1 VLPLLGGYFSIGGD
15 TVPTPLRRRIGSK
28 TSMTSIVP
36 TYAFWI
42 RVRVDGLFF
51 LDRQIV
57 SVSKHFR
64 VLNISHHSKLDSI
77 FVGKSV
83 LLAEFAEDGI
93 MVISLRVASCT
104 GRLSLDR

>member
-1 VLPLLGGYFSIGGD
+1 MSSCADCIDDLDDLEISASCLYF
-15 TVPTPLRRRIGSK
+15 
-28 TSMTSIVP
+28 
-36 TYAFWI
+36 W
-42 RVRVDGLFF
+42 
-51 LDRQIV
+51 
-57 SVSKHFR
+57 SVSKHLR
-64 VLNISHHSKLDSI
+64 VLNISHHSKPNSI